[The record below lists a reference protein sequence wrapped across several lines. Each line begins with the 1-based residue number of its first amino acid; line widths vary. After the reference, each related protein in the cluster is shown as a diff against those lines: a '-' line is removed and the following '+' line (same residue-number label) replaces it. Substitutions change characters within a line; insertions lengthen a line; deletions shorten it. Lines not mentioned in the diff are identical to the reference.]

1 MMGSYE
7 APELEVVESQ
17 DDVTA
22 SSETE
27 MGA

>member
-22 SSETE
+22 STETE
-27 MGA
+27 MST